1 MGNAAS
7 AETGDDAKVR
17 RDADARVAA
26 FRLTS
31 RAILRQSPVADPACR
46 SLTPAPPPPPPTL
59 PLAPSPRLRRT
70 HSVG

>member
-7 AETGDDAKVR
+7 AETGGDAEVR

-31 RAILRQSPVADPACR
+31 RAVLRVVPWPRVPFVDPR
-46 SLTPAPPPPPPTL
+46 PLPPPPTL

-70 HSVG
+70 RSVG

>member
-7 AETGDDAKVR
+7 AETGGDAEVR

-31 RAILRQSPVADPACR
+31 RAVLRQSPVADPACR
-46 SLTPAPPPPPPTL
+46 SLTPAPFPPPTH

-70 HSVG
+70 RSVG

>member
-7 AETGDDAKVR
+7 AETGGDAEVR

-31 RAILRQSPVADPACR
+31 RAVLRQSPVADPACR
-46 SLTPAPPPPPPTL
+46 SLTPAPVPPPPTL